1 MCTDLICFDRL
12 SIVLFRKAT
21 SHSSKI
27 EFVIIGNFLH
37 SSLLQLRRDYDE
49 VRDSGYVFRV
59 RSPRLPRG
67 WVLTASATKERGLET
82 SQPDEKGEHGE
93 GGGAW
98 PDGWVLSVRSDVG
111 SLL

>member
-12 SIVLFRKAT
+12 SVDLFRKAT

-27 EFVIIGNFLH
+27 EFVIIGNFLR
-37 SSLLQLRRDYDE
+37 SSLLQLRRDYEE

-67 WVLTASATKERGLET
+67 WVLTGDQRERV
-82 SQPDEKGEHGE
+82 
-93 GGGAW
+93 GGDKPAQ
-98 PDGWVLSVRSDVG
+98 
-111 SLL
+111 